1 MLKEELEKYQ
11 KQLIQV
17 DMDMTT
23 AYKTSEQ
30 LRDESTEELEKN
42 ITNIETINRK
52 VRTNLDKE

>member
-1 MLKEELEKYQ
+1 
-11 KQLIQV
+11 
-17 DMDMTT
+17 MDMTT

-52 VRTNLDKE
+52 VRTNLDKDKAEEDAQDYK